1 MPVTRL
7 DITHRAPFELGRTFG
22 EVGSYSYLE
31 GKAYFE
37 INPSHDA
44 NTRITDIELGP
55 VNSSGNIEF
64 SADFS
69 MLRPVDPEK
78 GRRTMFLD
86 VVNRGNKTVLSSF
99 KSVAVRDRQH
109 KVSWIW
115 PFDKSIG

>member
-1 MPVTRL
+1 L

-37 INPSHDA
+37 INPSLDA

-78 GRRTMFLD
+78 GRRTIEKSAENSMFPD
-86 VVNRGNKTVLSSF
+86 EFTGPNSMSVIRVFASSEGF
-99 KSVAVRDRQH
+99 ISKYAFPSRYE
-109 KVSWIW
+109 
-115 PFDKSIG
+115 